1 MRQRVILGIYAIA
14 AILNV
19 IASGVHSDALDHAT
33 KPFLMPLLAL
43 LVVMT
48 TNNRWI
54 IGGLLFATAGD
65 IALMGS
71 GTPLFLAGMGLF
83 LGTHICYITA
93 FRKSGAFARLKA
105 RPAAGIAYAIVLVI
119 ALALLWKPL
128 GGLAAPIAVYA
139 IALATMAGA
148 ASTFG
153 WWIGIGGAL
162 FLSSDML
169 IAIGIAEPDL
179 PGRGVAVMIT
189 YVVGQALIATGWA
202 GLAPAALSADARP
215 GVAAGADAPLVTTV

>member
-1 MRQRVILGIYAIA
+1 MRQRVILGTYAIA
-14 AILNV
+14 AALNV
-19 IASGVHSDALDHAT
+19 IASGAHNDALDHVT

-43 LVVMT
+43 LVYPTMR
-48 TNNRWI
+48 NGWI

-71 GTPLFLAGMGLF
+71 GTALFLVGMGLF
-83 LGTHICYITA
+83 LGTHVCYVTA
-93 FRKSGAFARLKA
+93 FAKAGAFARLRD
-105 RPAAGIAYAIVLVI
+105 RPGAGIAYAIVLVVV
-119 ALALLWKPL
+119 LALLWQPL

-189 YVVGQALIATGWA
+189 YVVGQALIATGWT
-202 GLAPAALSADARP
+202 GLAPREFARP
-215 GVAAGADAPLVTTV
+215 EIRTA